1 MMNLNSRKVARFI
14 VIFYVIGLAGF
25 MIPPTQEFFIMLT
38 KWALLLNFLLLL
50 WFHESRLGAPAIII
64 FSIIALSGYAVEVA
78 GVESGM
84 IFGTYTYGS
93 GLGIKLFETPLLIGI
108 NWLMLSYCFA
118 SVLQPLKA
126 ALPLKALLASAGM
139 VAYDLVMEQTA
150 PLLDLWSWED
160 GIVPLRNYL
169 AWFVIA
175 LIFQSMLVFSKI
187 NMKNPLAKV
196 LLISQFAFFALL
208 LAYKYIAL

>member
-1 MMNLNSRKVARFI
+1 MNLNSRKVARFI

-25 MIPPTQEFFIMLT
+25 MIPPTHELFIMLT
-38 KWALLLNFLLLL
+38 KWALLLNFMLLL
-50 WFHESRLGAPAIII
+50 WFHESRLGTPAIII

-84 IFGTYTYGS
+84 IFGHYTYGK

-108 NWLMLSYCFA
+108 NWLMLTYCFA
-118 SVLQPLKA
+118 SVLQPLKVA
-126 ALPLKALLASAGM
+126 SPLKALLAAAGM

-150 PLLDLWSWED
+150 PLLDLWSWEG

-196 LLISQFAFFALL
+196 LLISQFVFFALL